1 MLHFL
6 LNSQHKQ
13 IFCFWNTQTML
24 TLFTVNLS
32 WTHTSRVCW
41 TIYYTMFFI
50 CMHFS
55 KLLPGQQQFTA
66 TIYSLYTQIINF
78 AFYCMSIHSWR
89 IKLISSNSVYKL
101 RNYYLLRVACPDVT
115 VLIPIHYYHPP
126 GFTAQYIPKFMF
138 SCKMCVTP
146 SWLVPNLQKHCIF
159 LLLYIEM
166 S

>member
-6 LNSQHKQ
+6 SNSQHNRK
-13 IFCFWNTQTML
+13 FCLWNTQTML
-24 TLFTVNLS
+24 TLFTVNLI
-32 WTHTSRVCW
+32 WTFRVYC
-41 TIYYTMFFI
+41 TTYYTMFFI
-50 CMHFS
+50 CVYFS

-89 IKLISSNSVYKL
+89 IKLISPNSVYKL
-101 RNYYLLRVACPDVT
+101 RNYYLLPVAFPDVT

-126 GFTAQYIPKFMF
+126 GFTAQYAPKFMF

-146 SWLVPNLQKHCIF
+146 SRLVPNLQKHCTV
-159 LLLYIEM
+159 LLLYTEM